1 MAERTWGLNSLARC
15 GQVDLDLDESTG
27 DGPLTYM
34 LTLGIPSLEL
44 RFGIAGP
51 DAIRA
56 INAFMRQNYGRKAS
70 HELQIGV
77 LDGLPVRIVKD
88 DEHAD
93 RFFIIAGR
101 ESMIHV
107 TVVDPVAGDLMRATE
122 ELAAE
127 AAAR

>member
-1 MAERTWGLNSLARC
+1 MSERTWELNSLARC
-15 GQVDLDLDESTG
+15 GEVDLDLDEST
-27 DGPLTYM
+27 DDSPLTYM
-34 LTLGIPSLEL
+34 LTLGVPSLEL
-44 RFGIAGP
+44 RFEIAGP
-51 DAIRA
+51 GATRA
-56 INAFMRQNYGRKAS
+56 LSAFMRENYGRKAS
-70 HELQIGV
+70 AELQIGV

-101 ESMIHV
+101 ESMMRV
-107 TVVDPVAGDLMRATE
+107 TVIDPVAGDLMRASE